1 MFGRD
6 RIVPVARS
14 RAYSDSK
21 RLMNWTVPLQLIFHL
36 NSACVMNLVPTNN
49 QGSLAFVKGQLLVA
63 ILVPLNDIT
72 GVVQFSH
79 QMLKFPSEFQ
89 FSENVFRKPKK
100 MY

>member
-36 NSACVMNLVPTNN
+36 NSACVRNLVPTNN

-72 GVVQFSH
+72 GVVQCSH

>member
-6 RIVPVARS
+6 RIPVARS
-14 RAYSDSK
+14 HTYSDSK
-21 RLMNWTVPLQLIFHL
+21 RLIHWTVPLQLIFHL
-36 NSACVMNLVPTNN
+36 KSACVMSLVPTNN
-49 QGSLAFVKGQLLVA
+49 QGSLAFVKGQFLIA
-63 ILVPLNDIT
+63 ILVPLNDMT

-89 FSENVFRKPKK
+89 FSENVFRKPKR